1 LKFALIGY
9 GRMGRAIEATA
20 RERGHDL
27 VAIVDPV
34 AAGRRVRRRFEPGA
48 LGGARIAFEFT
59 KPSSA
64 ESNVIRL
71 LEANVAV
78 VCGTTGWT
86 PGSAELRR
94 AVRASKAGAIVAPN
108 FSVGMN
114 LFYLV
119 VGEAARVTGRSGLY
133 DAFVFEAHH
142 RAKVDA
148 PSGTAARLASIV
160 QEAAPAYSS
169 TRFGCPDE
177 GAVSPGAVHVAS
189 VRAGHE
195 PGTHTV
201 GFDGPFD
208 QITLTHR
215 GRGRGGLALGAVLA
229 GEWLGKRRGLHGFE
243 RVLKDYLGQ
252 GGRR

>member
-20 RERGHDL
+20 RDRGHDL
-27 VAIVDPV
+27 VAIVDP
-34 AAGRRVRRRFEPGA
+34 AAEGRRVRRRFDPRA
-48 LGGARIAFEFT
+48 LGGAAVAFEFT
-59 KPSSA
+59 KPSTA

-71 LEANVAV
+71 LEADVAV

-86 PGSAELRR
+86 PGSAELKR
-94 AVRASKAGAIVAPN
+94 AVRGSKAGAIVAPN

-114 LFYLV
+114 LFYLA
-119 VGEAARVTGRSGLY
+119 VGEAARVAGRSGLY
-133 DAFVFEAHH
+133 DAFVLETHH
-142 RAKVDA
+142 RGKVDA

-160 QEAAPAYSS
+160 QDAAPTYS
-169 TRFGCPDE
+169 TTEFGCPDE

-229 GEWLGKRRGLHGFE
+229 GEWIGKRRGLHGFD
-243 RVLKDYLGQ
+243 RVLKDYLGK